1 MMKLKTIRMLALG
14 TLVILAVRGQAAVEA
29 VADLQ
34 AEWAHITYESE
45 PAGRAGALEALSQ
58 VAERLSDEHPEDAGL
73 LIWQGIILS
82 SYAGEA
88 GGLGALG
95 AAKRARAALEKSL
108 ELDATALDGSA
119 CTSLGT
125 LYYKVPGWPLGFGS
139 DKKARDYLQRALKI
153 NPDGI
158 DPNYF
163 MGEFLFEEGDYAA
176 SATHL
181 QRALAAPGRAGR
193 ELADSGRRQEI
204 QSLLERV
211 TQKL

>member
-1 MMKLKTIRMLALG
+1 MMGALM
-14 TLVILAVRGQAAVEA
+14 VLAVPGQAAVET

-34 AEWAHITYESE
+34 SEWAHITYETDAKS
-45 PAGRAGALEALSQ
+45 RAAALEALGE
-58 VAERLSDEHPEDAGL
+58 AARRLSDEHPEDAGL

-108 ELDATALDGSA
+108 ELDETALDGSA
-119 CTSLGT
+119 YTSLGT
-125 LYYKVPGWPLGFGS
+125 LYYKVPGWPVGFGN
-139 DKKARDYLQRALKI
+139 DKKAREFLQRALSI

-176 SATHL
+176 SVTHL
-181 QRALAAPGRAGR
+181 RRALVAPGRAGR

-204 QSLLERV
+204 QRLLEQV

>member
-1 MMKLKTIRMLALG
+1 MKHPVRALLLS
-14 TLVILAVRGQAAVEA
+14 TLLVLVQQGQAAVET
-29 VADLQ
+29 VTDLQ
-34 AEWAHITYESE
+34 TEWAHITYETDAAE
-45 PAGRAGALEALSQ
+45 KAGALEALSETAQ
-58 VAERLSDEHPEDAGL
+58 ALSQAHPDDAEL

-95 AAKRARAALEKSL
+95 AAKRARTALEQSLEIDAAALS
-108 ELDATALDGSA
+108 GSA
-119 CTSLGT
+119 YTSLGA

-139 DKKARDYLQRALKI
+139 DRKARDLLEKSLAI

-163 MGEFLFEEGDYAA
+163 MGEFLFEEGDYAG
-176 SATHL
+176 SLTHL
-181 QRALAAPGRAGR
+181 RRAQAAPDRAGR

-204 QSLLERV
+204 ARLMEQV